1 MEYKLVTC
9 YPVERDTGSTAW
21 LVYGHATPGV
31 NESLGEYST
40 QAEALVEAFQ
50 YGAPVMLGRNYD
62 AVLTK
67 LTA

>member
-1 MEYKLVTC
+1 M
-9 YPVERDTGSTAW
+9 
-21 LVYGHATPGV
+21 

-40 QAEALVEAFQ
+40 QAEALAKAFR
-50 YGAPVMLGRNYD
+50 YGVPVMLGRNYD